1 MKTLFFLALLKLIV
15 LLFILTT
22 DYSLF
27 SYYSNNVM
35 TFFKSYYNKILRT

>member
-1 MKTLFFLALLKLIV
+1 MKTLFFLVVLKLIF

-27 SYYSNNVM
+27 RYYSDNVM
-35 TFFKSYYNKILRT
+35 TFFKSYYNKIVRT